1 MAEDAILRVLRVPDE
16 AAGAR
21 LDVFLAGQLRGTS
34 RTRARAIAEKSA
46 YSADGRR
53 LAPSARLKGGDVVA
67 LWREP
72 FEDDSEQPPLT
83 TIYQDEHLLVIDK
96 PPLVAV
102 HPTARYHRHTV
113 ILRLAAERPGQ
124 FLALIHR
131 LDRET
136 SGLLLLARSLE
147 AERAFKSMLEARSL
161 ALGEES
167 DDGPSFEKEYLAIC
181 RGAPDDGDVE
191 LPLELDPDNPLRVK
205 MRVAAPGTGLSAR
218 TSVEVLALRAGYAL
232 VRCGL
237 HTGRQHQ
244 IRLHLAASGHPLV
257 GDKLYGPDERL
268 LARAADGQLTA
279 EDLAL
284 LELPRHALHAHR
296 YRLRHPLTG
305 ATLELISPLA
315 EDLRNFWERLPTADG
330 AR

>member
-1 MAEDAILRVLRVPDE
+1 MRVFRVPDE
-16 AAGAR
+16 SAGAR
-21 LDVFLAGQLRGTS
+21 LDVFLAAQLRSTS
-34 RTRARAIAEKSA
+34 RTRARAIAERSA

-53 LAPSARLKGGDVVA
+53 LSPSARLRSGDVVA

-72 FEDDSEQPPLT
+72 FEDDSEQPPLGV
-83 TIYQDEHLLVIDK
+83 IYEDEHLLVIDK

-113 ILRLAAERPGQ
+113 VVRLAAERPGQ

-136 SGLLLLARSLE
+136 SGLLLLARSIE
-147 AERAFKSMLEARSL
+147 AERAFKAMLEARSL
-161 ALGEES
+161 AAGEES
-167 DDGPSFEKEYLAIC
+167 EDELTFAKEYLAIC
-181 RGAPDDGDVE
+181 RGAPEKGDIE
-191 LPLELDPDNPLRVK
+191 LPLELDPDNSLRVK
-205 MRVAAPGTGLSAR
+205 MRVAAPGSGLTAR
-218 TSVEVLALRAGYAL
+218 TSVEVLERRGNYSL

-244 IRLHLAASGHPLV
+244 IRIHLAVTGHPLV

-268 LARAADGQLTA
+268 LARAADGELSA
-279 EDLAL
+279 EDLQL
-284 LELPRHALHAHR
+284 LELPRHALHAHS

-305 ATLELISPLA
+305 AELTLVSPLA
-315 EDLRNFWERLPTADG
+315 EDLRSFWEQLAVE
-330 AR
+330 AAL